1 MSILVQE
8 KDFNLSDELKLLKTG
23 DGNAGAIIS
32 FIGVV
37 RGDRSLKALEL
48 EHYPK
53 MTITALEEIKHQAL
67 KKWKLLDV
75 RIIHRF
81 GYLSLGEQIMM
92 VAVASAHR
100 REAFE
105 AADYI
110 MDFLK
115 SRAPFWKKEHRVD
128 GSNWV
133 NANPE
138 DEKSLTRW

>member
-1 MSILVQE
+1 MSVSVQKE
-8 KDFNLSDELKLLKTG
+8 DFNLSDELKSLKIGVG
-23 DGNAGAIIS
+23 DAGAIIS
-32 FIGVV
+32 FTGIV
-37 RGDRSLKALEL
+37 RGDESLKALEL
-48 EHYPK
+48 EHYPE
-53 MTITALEEIKHQAL
+53 MTITALEEINHQAF
-67 KKWKLLDV
+67 KRWNLLDV

-115 SRAPFWKKEHRVD
+115 SRAPFWKKEHGAD
-128 GSNWV
+128 GSIWV
-133 NANPE
+133 SANPE

>member
-1 MSILVQE
+1 MEIQARI
-8 KDFNLSDELKLLKTG
+8 
-23 DGNAGAIIS
+23 AG
-32 FIGVV
+32 FVTLGQQ
-37 RGDRSLKALEL
+37 LMNKNN
-48 EHYPK
+48 P
-53 MTITALEEIKHQAL
+53 ALEEIKHQAL
-67 KKWKLLDV
+67 KKWELLDV

-115 SRAPFWKKEHRVD
+115 SRAPFWKKEHSVD

-133 NANPE
+133 NVNPE

>member
-1 MSILVQE
+1 M
-8 KDFNLSDELKLLKTG
+8 
-23 DGNAGAIIS
+23 
-32 FIGVV
+32 
-37 RGDRSLKALEL
+37 RGDSSLKALEL

-67 KKWKLLDV
+67 KKWELLDV

-115 SRAPFWKKEHRVD
+115 SRAPFWKKEHSVD

-133 NANPE
+133 NVNPE
-138 DEKSLTRW
+138 DEKSLSRW